1 MADSATETVENVAEQ
16 GKEKLSGNGNGNGNG
31 SLAKKFLLPAA
42 AGVGTM
48 AATYAVRKAPDLFRE
63 QLLPKLEDR
72 GSDEAAKMGKQ
83 AVGKMTDG
91 DAGGSGVMGKVA
103 GKVVDKVTPGGGGGK
118 NKKTRRLPIQRWTD
132 VAVPVDK
139 AYQAWTDFE
148 KFPQFM
154 HRVLSVQKSND
165 GKDEVQWEEK
175 IWFSKRQWKG
185 KIVERRKND
194 RIAWKT
200 TSGTQHSGIVSFH
213 KLDENLTRVMVEVD
227 FQPTGMFEKM
237 GSGLRFVKRAVQAD
251 LARFKAYVEMKDVK
265 GLDYSPEKG
274 NDGDDDDKDKKD
286 DKESRGQA
294 KSSNGNGDSESSN
307 GDDDDSK
314 SEADREKEREERA
327 ERRKQ
332 RQA

>member
-1 MADSATETVENVAEQ
+1 MADSATETVENVAEE
-16 GKEKLSGNGNGNGNG
+16 GKEKLSGNGNGNG
-31 SLAKKFLLPAA
+31 SMAKKFLLPAA

-83 AVGKMTDG
+83 AVGKMTGDDG
-91 DAGGSGVMGKVA
+91 GGSGVMGKVA

-185 KIVERRKND
+185 KVVERRKND

-274 NDGDDDDKDKKD
+274 K
-286 DKESRGQA
+286 
-294 KSSNGNGDSESSN
+294 SN
-307 GDDDDSK
+307 GDDDKKDKNQKDDDKNKQQSSNGQSK
-314 SEADREKEREERA
+314 SSSDGEQERKERA

>member
-1 MADSATETVENVAEQ
+1 MSTATEKVEDVAES
-16 GKEKLSGNGNGNGNG
+16 GKKKLSGNGDGNG

-42 AGVGTM
+42 AGVGAI
-48 AATYAVRKAPDLFRE
+48 AAGYAAKKAPDIFSE
-63 QLLPKLEDR
+63 QVMPKLEDR
-72 GSDEAAKMGKQ
+72 SSDEAAKVGKK
-83 AVGKMTDG
+83 AMGKMTEG
-91 DAGGSGVMGKVA
+91 SSGVMGKVA
-103 GKVVDKVTPGGGGGK
+103 GGVVDKVSGGGGGGK
-118 NKKTRRLPIQRWTD
+118 GKKTRRLPIQRWTD

-154 HRVLSVQKSND
+154 HRVLTVQKSQD
-165 GKDEVQWEEK
+165 AKDEVQWEEK

-213 KLDENLTRVMVEVD
+213 KLDENLTRVMVEMD
-227 FQPTGMFEKM
+227 FEPTGLFEKM

-274 NDGDDDDKDKKD
+274 NDDGDDDDKKDDKR
-286 DKESRGQA
+286 DKESRGQS
-294 KSSNGNGDSESSN
+294 KSSNG
-307 GDDDDSK
+307 DSK
-314 SEADREKEREERA
+314 SSDDREKEREQRA

>member
-1 MADSATETVENVAEQ
+1 VSTATEKLGDVAEE
-16 GKEKLSGNGNGNGNG
+16 GKEKVSGNGNGSVG
-31 SLAKKFLLPAA
+31 KKFLLPAA
-42 AGVGTM
+42 AGVGAL
-48 AATYAVRKAPDLFRE
+48 AAGYAAKKVPDIFGD
-63 QLLPKLEDR
+63 QVMPKLEDR
-72 GSDEAAKMGKQ
+72 GSDEAAKVGKQ
-83 AVGKMTDG
+83 AVDKMKDQ
-91 DAGGSGVMGKVA
+91 SGIAGKVA
-103 GKVVDKVTPGGGGGK
+103 GTVAGKIGGGGGG
-118 NKKTRRLPIQRWTD
+118 KKTRRLPIQRYTD

-148 KFPQFM
+148 KFPKFM
-154 HRVLSVQKSND
+154 HRVLSVEKSRD

-227 FQPTGMFEKM
+227 FHPTGMFEKM
-237 GSGLRFVKRAVQAD
+237 GSGLRFVKRAVEAD

-265 GLDYSPEKG
+265 GLEYG
-274 NDGDDDDKDKKD
+274 NDKGDDENGDDAKKNDKS
-286 DKESRGQA
+286 SRG
-294 KSSNGNGDSESSN
+294 SSNGE
-307 GDDDDSK
+307 SK
-314 SEADREKEREERA
+314 SSSQSEQERKQRA

-332 RQA
+332 RAA

>member
-1 MADSATETVENVAEQ
+1 MSTATEKLEDVAEE
-16 GKEKLSGNGNGNGNG
+16 GKEKVSGNGNGNA

-42 AGVGTM
+42 AGVGAI
-48 AATYAVRKAPDLFRE
+48 AAGYAAKKAPEIFNE
-63 QLLPKLEDR
+63 QVMPKVEDR
-72 GSDEAAKMGKQ
+72 GSDEAAKVGKK
-83 AVGKMTDG
+83 AMGKMTG
-91 DAGGSGVMGKVA
+91 GSGGGSGVMGKVA
-103 GKVVDKVTPGGGGGK
+103 GSVVDKVTGGGGGGK

-132 VAVPVDK
+132 VTVPVDK
-139 AYQAWTDFE
+139 AYEAWTDFE

-154 HRVLSVQKSND
+154 HRVLSVEKSRD

-274 NDGDDDDKDKKD
+274 KDDGDDDKKD
-286 DKESRGQA
+286 DKSDDKGSRGSSNDES
-294 KSSNGNGDSESSN
+294 KSSSQSEQ
-307 GDDDDSK
+307 
-314 SEADREKEREERA
+314 ERKQRA

-332 RQA
+332 RAA

>member
-1 MADSATETVENVAEQ
+1 MSTATEKVQDVADE
-16 GKEKLSGNGNGNGNG
+16 GKEKLSGNGNGNGN
-31 SLAKKFLLPAA
+31 LAKKFLLPAA
-42 AGVGTM
+42 AGVGAI
-48 AATYAVRKAPDLFRE
+48 AAGYAAKKAPDLFSA
-63 QLLPKLEDR
+63 QVMPKLEER
-72 GSDEAAKMGKQ
+72 GSDEAAKVGKKTM
-83 AVGKMTDG
+83 GKMTGGDG
-91 DAGGSGVMGKVA
+91 EGSGVMGKVA

-132 VAVPVDK
+132 GAVPVDK
-139 AYQAWTDFE
+139 AYEAWTDFE
-148 KFPQFM
+148 KYPQFM

-185 KIVERRKND
+185 KVVERRKND

-213 KLDENLTRVMVEVD
+213 KIDENLTRVMVEID
-227 FQPTGMFEKM
+227 FQPTGLFEKM

-274 NDGDDDDKDKKD
+274 K
-286 DKESRGQA
+286 
-294 KSSNGNGDSESSN
+294 SN
-307 GDDDDSK
+307 GDDDKKDKNQKDDDKNKQQSSNGQSK
-314 SEADREKEREERA
+314 SSSDGEQERKER
-327 ERRKQ
+327 
-332 RQA
+332 

>member
-16 GKEKLSGNGNGNGNG
+16 GKEKLSGNGNGNG
-31 SLAKKFLLPAA
+31 SMAKKFLLPAA

-83 AVGKMTDG
+83 AVGKMTGDDG
-91 DAGGSGVMGKVA
+91 GGSGVMGKVA

-185 KIVERRKND
+185 KVVERRKND

-307 GDDDDSK
+307 GDGDDAK

>member
-1 MADSATETVENVAEQ
+1 MSTATEKVEDVAEE
-16 GKEKLSGNGNGNGNG
+16 GKEKVSGNGHSG
-31 SLAKKFLLPAA
+31 LAKKLLIPAA
-42 AGVGTM
+42 GAVGT
-48 AATYAVRKAPDLFRE
+48 AAVGYAAKKVPDLF
-63 QLLPKLEDR
+63 QDKVMPKLEDR
-72 GSDEAAKMGKQ
+72 GSDEAAKVGKQ
-83 AVGKMTDG
+83 AMGKMTEG
-91 DAGGSGVMGKVA
+91 SSGVVGKVA
-103 GKVVDKVTPGGGGGK
+103 GSVVGKVTGGGGGGK
-118 NKKTRRLPIQRWTD
+118 GKKTRRLPIQRWTD

-154 HRVLSVQKSND
+154 HRVLSVQKSDN

-185 KIVERRKND
+185 KIVDRRKND

-200 TSGTQHSGIVSFH
+200 TSGTSHSGIVSFH
-213 KLDENLTRVMVEVD
+213 KIDENLTRVMVEVD

-274 NDGDDDDKDKKD
+274 DDNGDDEKDKNDKKD
-286 DKESRGQA
+286 KSSQG
-294 KSSNGNGDSESSN
+294 SSNGEKKSSSDSEQ
-307 GDDDDSK
+307 
-314 SEADREKEREERA
+314 ERKERA

>member
-1 MADSATETVENVAEQ
+1 MSTATEKLEDVAEE
-16 GKEKLSGNGNGNGNG
+16 GKEKVSGNGNGNG

-42 AGVGTM
+42 AGVGAI
-48 AATYAVRKAPDLFRE
+48 AAGYAAKKAPEMFSD
-63 QLLPKLEDR
+63 QVMPKLEER
-72 GSDEAAKMGKQ
+72 GSDEAAKVGKKAMGKM
-83 AVGKMTDG
+83 AGG
-91 DAGGSGVMGKVA
+91 SGGSGVMGKVA
-103 GKVVDKVTPGGGGGK
+103 GTVAEKVTGGGGGGK

-132 VAVPVDK
+132 VAVPIDK
-139 AYQAWTDFE
+139 AYEAWTDFE

-154 HRVLSVQKSND
+154 HRVLSIEKSRD
-165 GKDEVQWEEK
+165 GKDELQWEEK

-274 NDGDDDDKDKKD
+274 KNDGDADKKD
-286 DKESRGQA
+286 NKKDEKSDDKSSRG
-294 KSSNGNGDSESSN
+294 SSNGESKDSSQ
-307 GDDDDSK
+307 
-314 SEADREKEREERA
+314 SEQERNQRA

-332 RQA
+332 RAA

>member
-16 GKEKLSGNGNGNGNG
+16 GKDKLSGNGNGNGN
-31 SLAKKFLLPAA
+31 LAKKFLLPAA
-42 AGVGTM
+42 AGVGTI

-72 GSDEAAKMGKQ
+72 GSDEAAKVGKE
-83 AVGKMTDG
+83 AVGKMTGGDG
-91 DAGGSGVMGKVA
+91 GGSGVMGKVA

-154 HRVLSVQKSND
+154 HRVLSVEKSKD

-185 KIVERRKND
+185 KVVERRKND

-213 KLDENLTRVMVEVD
+213 KIDENLTRVMVEVD

-274 NDGDDDDKDKKD
+274 SDGDDDDKDKKD
-286 DKESRGQA
+286 DKGDKESRGQSSNGDS
-294 KSSNGNGDSESSN
+294 KSSNGNG
-307 GDDDDSK
+307 DDSK
-314 SEADREKEREERA
+314 SEADREKEREQRA

>member
-1 MADSATETVENVAEQ
+1 MSTATEKAEDVAEQ
-16 GKEKLSGNGNGNGNG
+16 GKEKVSGNGDGN
-31 SLAKKFLLPAA
+31 LAKKFLLPAA
-42 AGVGTM
+42 AGVGAI
-48 AATYAVRKAPDLFRE
+48 AAGYAAKKAPDLFSD
-63 QLLPKLEDR
+63 QVMPKLEQR
-72 GSDEAAKMGKQ
+72 GSDEAAKVGKQ
-83 AVGKMTDG
+83 AMGKMTEG
-91 DAGGSGVMGKVA
+91 SSGVMGKVA
-103 GKVVDKVTPGGGGGK
+103 GGVVGKVTGGGGGGK

-132 VAVPVDK
+132 VAVPIDK

-154 HRVLSVQKSND
+154 HRVLSVEKSRD
-165 GKDEVQWEEK
+165 GKDELQWEEK

-185 KIVERRKND
+185 KVVERRKND

-274 NDGDDDDKDKKD
+274 NDNGDEDDKNDKKDKKA
-286 DKESRGQA
+286 SG
-294 KSSNGNGDSESSN
+294 SSNGQSRSSSES
-307 GDDDDSK
+307 
-314 SEADREKEREERA
+314 EQERKERA

>member
-1 MADSATETVENVAEQ
+1 MTE
-16 GKEKLSGNGNGNGNG
+16 G
-31 SLAKKFLLPAA
+31 S
-42 AGVGTM
+42 
-48 AATYAVRKAPDLFRE
+48 
-63 QLLPKLEDR
+63 
-72 GSDEAAKMGKQ
+72 
-83 AVGKMTDG
+83 
-91 DAGGSGVMGKVA
+91 SGVVGKVA
-103 GKVVDKVTPGGGGGK
+103 GSVVDKVTGGGGGGK
-118 NKKTRRLPIQRWTD
+118 GKKTRRLPIQRWTD

-154 HRVLSVQKSND
+154 HRVLSVQKSD

-175 IWFSKRQWKG
+175 IWFKKRQWTG
-185 KIVERRKND
+185 KIVDRRKND

-200 TSGTQHSGIVSFH
+200 TSGTSHSGIVSFH

-251 LARFKAYVEMKDVK
+251 LARFKAYVEMKDAK
-265 GLDYSPEKG
+265 GLEYSPEKG
-274 NDGDDDDKDKKD
+274 DDNGDDEKDKNDKKD
-286 DKESRGQA
+286 KSSQG
-294 KSSNGNGDSESSN
+294 SSNGQQGSSN
-307 GDDDDSK
+307 GESK
-314 SEADREKEREERA
+314 SSSDSEQERKERA

>member
-16 GKEKLSGNGNGNGNG
+16 GKEKLSGGGNGDGHG
-31 SLAKKFLLPAA
+31 SMAKKFLLPAA

-63 QLLPKLEDR
+63 QLMPKLEDR

-83 AVGKMTDG
+83 AMGKMTGGDG
-91 DAGGSGVMGKVA
+91 DDGGGPGVMGKVA

-118 NKKTRRLPIQRWTD
+118 GKKTRRLPIQRWTD
-132 VAVPVDK
+132 VTVPVDK

-154 HRVLSVQKSND
+154 HRVLSVEKSSD

-185 KIVERRKND
+185 KVVERRKND

-213 KLDENLTRVMVEVD
+213 KIDENLTRVMVEID

-274 NDGDDDDKDKKD
+274 SD
-286 DKESRGQA
+286 
-294 KSSNGNGDSESSN
+294 N
-307 GDDDDSK
+307 GDDDKKDKKNDDKGSRGSSNDESK
-314 SEADREKEREERA
+314 SSSQSEQERKQRA

-332 RQA
+332 RAA

>member
-154 HRVLSVQKSND
+154 HRVLSVQKSNE

-185 KIVERRKND
+185 KVVERRKND

-200 TSGTQHSGIVSFH
+200 TSGTSHSGIVSFH

-227 FQPTGMFEKM
+227 FQPTGLFEKM

-274 NDGDDDDKDKKD
+274 K
-286 DKESRGQA
+286 
-294 KSSNGNGDSESSN
+294 SN
-307 GDDDDSK
+307 GDDDKKDKNQKDDDNSKQQSSNGQSK
-314 SEADREKEREERA
+314 SSSDGEQERKERA

-332 RQA
+332 RRA

>member
-1 MADSATETVENVAEQ
+1 MSTATEKVQDVAEE
-16 GKEKLSGNGNGNGNG
+16 GKEKVSGNGNGNGN
-31 SLAKKFLLPAA
+31 LAKKFLLPAA
-42 AGVGTM
+42 AGVGAI
-48 AATYAVRKAPDLFRE
+48 AAGYAAKKAPDLFSD
-63 QLLPKLEDR
+63 QVMPKLEER
-72 GSDEAAKMGKQ
+72 GSDEAAKVGKE
-83 AVGKMTDG
+83 AVGKMT
-91 DAGGSGVMGKVA
+91 GGGSGGASGVMGKVA
-103 GKVVDKVTPGGGGGK
+103 GTVAEKVTGGGGGK

-148 KFPQFM
+148 KYPQFM
-154 HRVLSVQKSND
+154 HRVLSVEKSSD

-185 KIVERRKND
+185 KVVERRKND

-213 KLDENLTRVMVEVD
+213 KIDENLTRVMVEID

-274 NDGDDDDKDKKD
+274 KD
-286 DKESRGQA
+286 
-294 KSSNGNGDSESSN
+294 N
-307 GDDDDSK
+307 GDDDKKDKKNDDESSRGSSNGESK
-314 SEADREKEREERA
+314 SSSESEQGRKERA

>member
-1 MADSATETVENVAEQ
+1 
-16 GKEKLSGNGNGNGNG
+16 
-31 SLAKKFLLPAA
+31 
-42 AGVGTM
+42 
-48 AATYAVRKAPDLFRE
+48 
-63 QLLPKLEDR
+63 
-72 GSDEAAKMGKQ
+72 MGKQ

-118 NKKTRRLPIQRWTD
+118 GKKTRRLPIQRWTD

-154 HRVLSVQKSND
+154 HRVLSVQKSD
-165 GKDEVQWEEK
+165 GGKDEVQWEEK

-185 KIVERRKND
+185 KIVDRRKND

-200 TSGTQHSGIVSFH
+200 TSGTSHSGIVSFH

-274 NDGDDDDKDKKD
+274 KGGDDDEKKDKKD
-286 DKESRGQA
+286 DKGDQESRGQ
-294 KSSNGNGDSESSN
+294 SSN
-307 GDDDDSK
+307 GDSKSDNGEGDDSQ
-314 SEADREKEREERA
+314 SEADREKEREQRA

>member
-1 MADSATETVENVAEQ
+1 MSTATEKLEDVAEE
-16 GKEKLSGNGNGNGNG
+16 GKEKVSGNGNGNG

-42 AGVGTM
+42 AGVGAI
-48 AATYAVRKAPDLFRE
+48 AAGYAAKKAPEMFND
-63 QLLPKLEDR
+63 QVMPKLEER
-72 GSDEAAKMGKQ
+72 GSDEAAKVGKKAMGKM
-83 AVGKMTDG
+83 AGG
-91 DAGGSGVMGKVA
+91 SGGSGVMGKVA
-103 GKVVDKVTPGGGGGK
+103 GTVAEKVTGGGGGGGK

-132 VAVPVDK
+132 VAVPIDK
-139 AYQAWTDFE
+139 AYEAWTDFE

-154 HRVLSVQKSND
+154 HRVLSIEKSRD
-165 GKDEVQWEEK
+165 GKDELQWEEK

-274 NDGDDDDKDKKD
+274 KNDGDDDKKDNKKD
-286 DKESRGQA
+286 DKSDDKSSRG
-294 KSSNGNGDSESSN
+294 SSNGESKDSSQ
-307 GDDDDSK
+307 
-314 SEADREKEREERA
+314 SEQERNQRA

-332 RQA
+332 RAA

>member
-1 MADSATETVENVAEQ
+1 MSTATEKVQDVAEE
-16 GKEKLSGNGNGNGNG
+16 GKEKVSGNGNG

-42 AGVGTM
+42 AGVGAI
-48 AATYAVRKAPDLFRE
+48 AAGFAAKKAPDLFSE
-63 QLLPKLEDR
+63 QVMPKLEER
-72 GSDEAAKMGKQ
+72 GSDEAAKVGKK
-83 AVGKMTDG
+83 AVGKMAG
-91 DAGGSGVMGKVA
+91 GSGGGSGVMGKVA
-103 GKVVDKVTPGGGGGK
+103 GSVVDKVTGGGGGGK
-118 NKKTRRLPIQRWTD
+118 GKKTRRLPIQRWTD

-148 KFPQFM
+148 KYPKFM
-154 HRVLSVQKSND
+154 HRVLSVEKSKD

-185 KIVERRKND
+185 KVVERRKND

-274 NDGDDDDKDKKD
+274 SD
-286 DKESRGQA
+286 
-294 KSSNGNGDSESSN
+294 N
-307 GDDDDSK
+307 GDDDKKDKKNDDKSSRGSSNGESK
-314 SEADREKEREERA
+314 SSSESEQDRKERA

>member
-1 MADSATETVENVAEQ
+1 MSTATEKVQDVAEE
-16 GKEKLSGNGNGNGNG
+16 GKEKVSGNGNGNG

-42 AGVGTM
+42 AGVGAI
-48 AATYAVRKAPDLFRE
+48 AAGFAAKKAPDLFSE
-63 QLLPKLEDR
+63 QVMPKLEER
-72 GSDEAAKMGKQ
+72 GSDEAAKVGKK
-83 AVGKMTDG
+83 AVGKMADG
-91 DAGGSGVMGKVA
+91 SGGGSGVMGKVA
-103 GKVVDKVTPGGGGGK
+103 GSVAEKVTGGGGGGK

-148 KFPQFM
+148 KYPQFM
-154 HRVLSVQKSND
+154 HRVLSVEKSKG

-175 IWFSKRQWKG
+175 IWFSKRQRKG
-185 KIVERRKND
+185 KVVERRKND

-213 KLDENLTRVMVEVD
+213 KIDENLTRVMVEVD

-274 NDGDDDDKDKKD
+274 SD
-286 DKESRGQA
+286 
-294 KSSNGNGDSESSN
+294 N
-307 GDDDDSK
+307 GDDDKKDKKNDDESSRGSSNGESK
-314 SEADREKEREERA
+314 SSSESEQDRKERA

>member
-1 MADSATETVENVAEQ
+1 MSTATEKLEDVAEE
-16 GKEKLSGNGNGNGNG
+16 GKEKVSGNGNG

-42 AGVGTM
+42 AGVGAI
-48 AATYAVRKAPDLFRE
+48 AAGYAAKKAPEMFSD
-63 QLLPKLEDR
+63 QVMPKLEER
-72 GSDEAAKMGKQ
+72 GSDEAAKVGKKAMGKM
-83 AVGKMTDG
+83 AGG
-91 DAGGSGVMGKVA
+91 SGGSGVMGKVA
-103 GKVVDKVTPGGGGGK
+103 GTVAEKVTGGGGGGK

-132 VAVPVDK
+132 VAVPIDK
-139 AYQAWTDFE
+139 AYEAWTDFE

-274 NDGDDDDKDKKD
+274 KNDGDDDKKDNKKD
-286 DKESRGQA
+286 DKSDDKSSRG
-294 KSSNGNGDSESSN
+294 SSNGESKDSSQ
-307 GDDDDSK
+307 
-314 SEADREKEREERA
+314 SEQERNQRA

-332 RQA
+332 RAA

>member
-1 MADSATETVENVAEQ
+1 MADSATEKVEDVAES
-16 GKEKLSGNGNGNGNG
+16 GKEKLSGNGDGNG
-31 SLAKKFLLPAA
+31 SMAKKFLLPAA

-63 QLLPKLEDR
+63 QLMPKLEDR

-83 AVGKMTDG
+83 AMGKMTGDG
-91 DAGGSGVMGKVA
+91 DDGGGGSGVMGKVA
-103 GKVVDKVTPGGGGGK
+103 GKVIDKVTPGGGGGK
-118 NKKTRRLPIQRWTD
+118 GKKTRRLPIQRWTD

-139 AYQAWTDFE
+139 AYEAWTDFE
-148 KFPQFM
+148 KYPQFM

-185 KIVERRKND
+185 KVVERRKND

-200 TSGTQHSGIVSFH
+200 TSGTSHSGIVSFH

-227 FQPTGMFEKM
+227 FQPTGLFEKM

-274 NDGDDDDKDKKD
+274 NDGDDDDD
-286 DKESRGQA
+286 
-294 KSSNGNGDSESSN
+294 
-307 GDDDDSK
+307 
-314 SEADREKEREERA
+314 
-327 ERRKQ
+327 
-332 RQA
+332 